1 MDFQLE
7 RILENVQGVS
17 SDLILESWNSCQR
30 YRSQLLSAD
39 HRFLGMAVRV
49 KKGLQCDHIFISI
62 DCNGSRVWGF
72 DGYAMGICLGMKS

>member
-1 MDFQLE
+1 MFDFQLE

-30 YRSQLLSAD
+30 YRSQLLI
-39 HRFLGMAVRV
+39 FLGMAVRV

-72 DGYAMGICLGMKS
+72 DGYAMGICLEMKS